1 MDAIGSILFSTPVL
15 MAACLVPILLH
26 VLEFFMGGKLV
37 MSAVNCLAHVAVI
50 LTFLYFRAT
59 LLDILIM
66 LLLSMAACLSLRLIR
81 RKNK

>member
-1 MDAIGSILFSTPVL
+1 MDSIGSILFSTPIL
-15 MAACLVPILLH
+15 MAVCLIPILLH
-26 VLEFFMGGKLV
+26 VLEFFMGGKLF
-37 MSAVNCLAHVAVI
+37 MSAINCLAHFAAI

-66 LLLSMAACLSLRLIR
+66 LLLSMAVCLSLRLVR